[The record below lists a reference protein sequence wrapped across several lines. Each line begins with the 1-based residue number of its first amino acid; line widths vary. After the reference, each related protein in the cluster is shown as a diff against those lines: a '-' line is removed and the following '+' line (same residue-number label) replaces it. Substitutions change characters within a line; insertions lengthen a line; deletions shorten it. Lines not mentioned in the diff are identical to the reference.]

1 VNINSIPFSDLPFTK
16 LFQDYISNFEKL
28 ASFFETNPF
37 DESEIKK
44 KIESCSFQGNRKQTV
59 EFLKKYNHQFDAEDD
74 VITSIDKL
82 LDDQSLVVV
91 TGQQLTLYGGPLFT
105 IYKIL
110 TAISYAKRWEKK
122 FNRPVIPVFW
132 MADEDHDYE
141 EAATIGIPD
150 KDEFQKLFYESN
162 NRQKKRVFD
171 IELGEGVNPF
181 LEEIINHQFETDFSK
196 NLWNHLESFYHSE
209 TTFGKAF
216 GKWILHLFGKHGLI
230 LAGTNHKKAKEII
243 KDSLQKSVERT
254 TDNFDALS
262 KKSDELKQAG
272 YHQQVYVQPS
282 NLFWIDEDGNR
293 QKLNFENGGWSADN
307 EKVKWK
313 APELI
318 NEINNHPDRFSP
330 NVFLRPVTQ
339 NFLLPAAAYVAGPG
353 EIAYYAQTKEFYKG
367 FGLEIPIILPRFSA
381 TIIESGIDRIFEKL
395 PFNLKDYNQRI
406 EDLETAY
413 INQADTPDIEKIF
426 GKWRHQIDEVSK
438 SAIAEISD
446 IDPTLKKTSEKA
458 KAVFYT
464 ELDKLKGKLYRSV
477 KDQDK
482 TQLDRIR
489 KIQTSIFP
497 DGNLQ
502 EREVAFIY
510 FMNKY
515 GLDIWD
521 QFLEA
526 FSDELPDSHKVIRL

>member
-1 VNINSIPFSDLPFTK
+1 MNINSIPFSDLPFTK

-181 LEEIINHQFETDFSK
+181 FEDIKNHQFETDFSK

-262 KKSDELKQAG
+262 KISDELKQAG

-526 FSDELPDSHKVIRL
+526 FSDELPDSHKVIRF

>member
-1 VNINSIPFSDLPFTK
+1 MNINSIPFSDLPFTK

-262 KKSDELKQAG
+262 KISDELKQAG

-307 EKVKWK
+307 GKVKWQ

-318 NEINNHPDRFSP
+318 NEIKNHPDRFSP

-367 FGLEIPIILPRFSA
+367 FDLEIPIILPRFSA

>member
-1 VNINSIPFSDLPFTK
+1 MNINSIPFSDLPFTK

-59 EFLKKYNHQFDAEDD
+59 EFLKKYNHQFDADDD

-262 KKSDELKQAG
+262 KISDELKQAG

-367 FGLEIPIILPRFSA
+367 FDLEIPIILPRFSA